1 VRESKDR
8 VRSALLNSGFEFPAR
23 RIIINLAPAD
33 LPKEGSRFDLPI
45 AMGILVASGQLEA
58 ESVTAMEFLG
68 ELALDGGLRALQGVL
83 PAVLAARSEG
93 RTILVPSANAE
104 EAGLASRD
112 DTFAADHLLAV
123 CAHLRGEQHLAPV
136 PPTATGDQDG
146 VTGPDLADVQGQHIP
161 KRALEIAASGG
172 HNLLFHGPPGTGK
185 SMLASRLP
193 EYCRR

>member
-68 ELALDGGLRALQGVL
+68 ELVALDGGLRALQGVL

-104 EAGLASRD
+104 EAGPGQPGRYLCGGSPARGLCPPSGASNTLLRFRRPQLATRM
-112 DTFAADHLLAV
+112 A
-123 CAHLRGEQHLAPV
+123 
-136 PPTATGDQDG
+136 
-146 VTGPDLADVQGQHIP
+146 
-161 KRALEIAASGG
+161 
-172 HNLLFHGPPGTGK
+172 
-185 SMLASRLP
+185 
-193 EYCRR
+193 